1 MAMRE
6 FRMIVRRAARA
17 AGAAVAGLGLLAGC
31 GHGGRPGTPLPAS
44 SSGAAAAAAATVAAD
59 APAGRAAASVNAA
72 PQVAAPDALADS
84 LLMDVREADSTIRV
98 DARYSGSHN
107 FTGAPLPGYEANRAL
122 LRREAA
128 QALGRVQARLR
139 TGGLGLKV
147 FDGYRPVRATVAM
160 VAWAERTGQTHLLDD
175 GYIARRSRH
184 NQGVAVDLTL
194 VEATSGF
201 ELDLGTP
208 FDTFSE
214 AAHTANATG
223 RVARYRQL
231 LVKVMEEE
239 GFKNYDQEWWHFTY
253 EVPNPVPFDR
263 VIR

>member
-1 MAMRE
+1 MGV
-6 FRMIVRRAARA
+6 FRRSRRTRFAA
-17 AGAAVAGLGLLAGC
+17 L
-31 GHGGRPGTPLPAS
+31 
-44 SSGAAAAAAATVAAD
+44 AAAAALAGCAHS
-59 APAGRAAASVNAA
+59 APASGPETTSPAPAPAAVVNVQSQPTASDAA
-72 PQVAAPDALADS
+72 ADS
-84 LLMDVREADSTIRV
+84 LLMDVRAVDSTIRV
-98 DARYSGSHN
+98 EARYAGRHN
-107 FTGAPLPGYEANRAL
+107 FTGAPLPGYEANRAF

-128 QALGRVQARLR
+128 VALGRVQARLR
-139 TGGLGLKV
+139 TGGLGLKL
-147 FDGYRPVRATVAM
+147 FDGYRPVRATLAM

-194 VEATSGF
+194 VELESGF

-208 FDTFSE
+208 FDTFSA
-214 AAHTANATG
+214 AAHTANASG
-223 RVARYRQL
+223 RAARYRQL

-253 EVPNPVPFDR
+253 DVPNPVPFDR